1 MRKGKKGTKKR
12 FLKRKVVFLLVL
24 ASTFIFPFFFST
36 YFALGRV
43 EVKGGRQLSHL
54 ELLSL
59 SKIRPRRNL
68 FCLNIRKI
76 KANLQRH
83 PKIKEVEVNRQLPD
97 TIFLKVR
104 ERKPEAIVFAHNLFW
119 IIDEE
124 GFVLDKK
131 DNKGRLHL
139 PLLTGVGKLKIRIG
153 ERLKNEKISQAL
165 DCLRFSSCLQPEKL
179 AKVGFDSRGKVYL
192 YTKSGLEIR
201 LGEAEDLKEKIEEIP
216 LVLERVK
223 ESSQRVKYI
232 DIQVK
237 DRPAAGLGEI

>member
-1 MRKGKKGTKKR
+1 MRKEKKR
-12 FLKRKVVFLLVL
+12 PKKRSLKRKIVFLLVL
-24 ASTFIFPFFFST
+24 ASTFIFPLFSST

-68 FCLNIRKI
+68 FCLNLRKI
-76 KANLQRH
+76 RANLKKH
-83 PKIKEVEVNRQLPD
+83 PKIKEVDLSRRLPD
-97 TIFLKVR
+97 TVLLEVR
-104 ERKPEAIVFAHNLFW
+104 ERKPEALVFAHNLFW
-119 IIDEE
+119 IVDKE

-131 DNKGRLHL
+131 DSKGRLHL

-153 ERLKNEKISQAL
+153 ERLRKEKISQAL
-165 DCLRFSSCLQPEKL
+165 DCLKFSSCLQPEKL
-179 AKVGFDSRGKVYL
+179 AKVGFDSLGKVYL

-216 LVLERVK
+216 LVLERIK
-223 ESSQRVKYI
+223 EGSQRVKYI

>member
-1 MRKGKKGTKKR
+1 MKKEKKKLKKR
-12 FLKRKVVFLLVL
+12 FLRRKVVFLLVL
-24 ASTFIFPFFFST
+24 ASTFIFPLFSST

-43 EVKGGRQLSHL
+43 EVRGERELSSF

-68 FCLNIRKI
+68 FCLNLRKI
-76 KANLQRH
+76 RANLQRH
-83 PKIKEVEVNRQLPD
+83 PKIKEVDLSRRLPN
-97 TIFLKVR
+97 TILLKVR
-104 ERKPEAIVFAHNLFW
+104 ERKPEAVVFTHNLFW
-119 IIDEE
+119 IIDKE

-139 PLLTGVGKLKIRIG
+139 PLLTGVGKLKMRIG
-153 ERLKNEKISQAL
+153 ERLKDEKVSQAL

-179 AKVGFDSRGKVYL
+179 AKVGFDSWGKVYL

-201 LGEAEDLKEKIEEIP
+201 LGEAEDLREKIEEIP

-223 ESSQRVKYI
+223 ESSPRVKYI

-237 DRPAAGLGEI
+237 DRPAAGSGEI